1 MKKSLR
7 LLTSGI
13 PGVNSPSS
21 LESSS
26 GQELKSQRSLLKVAV
41 INRAREAL
49 TAVDGLSKVKRM
61 ALILGITQA
70 LDTIADAELLEMM
83 ATVRSEVD
91 AILSEFDSEQ

>member
-7 LLTSGI
+7 LLISGI
-13 PGVNSPSS
+13 PGGSLPSS

-26 GQELKSQRSLLKVAV
+26 GRELRSPPSLLRARVV
-41 INRAREAL
+41 SRAREAL
-49 TAVDGLSKVKRM
+49 AAVDGLSKVKRM

-91 AILSEFDSEQ
+91 AILSEFGSE